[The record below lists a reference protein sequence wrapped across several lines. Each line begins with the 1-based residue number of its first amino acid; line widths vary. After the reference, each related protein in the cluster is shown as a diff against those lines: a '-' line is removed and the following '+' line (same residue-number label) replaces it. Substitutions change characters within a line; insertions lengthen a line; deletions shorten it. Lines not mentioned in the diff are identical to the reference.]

1 MNNVG
6 YLEDSDFDQNGSI
19 INPEILSM
27 KMPVVVMMQAS
38 WCPHC
43 KSAIPAFDEFAGLS
57 QGKVFSATIQSD
69 GDRESEKALGKLI
82 KETIMNHGKEF
93 ERYAMLDKGIS
104 SMNMHYYKHQ
114 IESSMTPYI
123 LEERQLRATQMDIFS
138 RLMRDRLLW
147 VAGGVD
153 DRMSTVV
160 QAQLMYL
167 DSSDKTDIT
176 MHIDSPG
183 GSVKSG
189 LSMVDVMNY
198 ISCDIRTVNTGM
210 AASMGSILL
219 GAGTKGKRSS
229 LRFSRTMLHQSSG
242 GAGGNIQDARI
253 SFIEWEKINNTLFEL
268 LGEYCGKDA
277 DQVKN
282 DASRDLWLDSQQ
294 ALDYGIIDEI
304 VKTKKKGK

>member
-1 MNNVG
+1 MNLGN
-6 YLEDSDFDQNGSI
+6 
-19 INPEILSM
+19 
-27 KMPVVVMMQAS
+27 
-38 WCPHC
+38 
-43 KSAIPAFDEFAGLS
+43 EF
-57 QGKVFSATIQSD
+57 QSYYT
-69 GDRESEKALGKLI
+69 KHLGK
-82 KETIMNHGKEF
+82 NS
-93 ERYAMLDKGIS
+93 LDL
-104 SMNMHYYKHQ
+104 HYVGAH
-114 IESSMTPYI
+114 IENSMTPYI
-123 LEERQLRATQMDIFS
+123 LEEREMRVTQMDIFS

-160 QAQLMYL
+160 QAQLMFL

-210 AASMGSILL
+210 AASMGSVLL

-229 LRFSRTMLHQSSG
+229 LRFSKTMLHQTSG

-253 SFIEWEKINNTLFEL
+253 NMIEWEKTNKILFEL
-268 LGEYCGKDA
+268 LGEFCGKSA
-277 DQVKN
+277 EQVMN
-282 DASRDLWLDSQQ
+282 DAQRDLWLDADQ
-294 ALDYGIIDEI
+294 ALEYGIIDEI